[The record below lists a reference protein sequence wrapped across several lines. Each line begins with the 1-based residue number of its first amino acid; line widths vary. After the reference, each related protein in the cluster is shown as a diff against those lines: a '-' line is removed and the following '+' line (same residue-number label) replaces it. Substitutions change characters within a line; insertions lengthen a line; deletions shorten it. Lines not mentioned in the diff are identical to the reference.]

1 MLKKIIVERV
11 LIDPFYLSKIRR
23 FGTQKGEVIRELLEG
38 KFGNK
43 QYEQVENKV
52 MHKDSGNSW
61 SIVQFFLPIIRDY
74 AKKSVN

>member
-61 SIVQFFLPIIRDY
+61 SIVHFFLPIIRDY

>member
-11 LIDPFYLSKIRR
+11 LIDPFYLSKIRS
-23 FGTQKGEVIRELLEG
+23 FGTQKGKVIRELLEV